1 MSNSQES
8 HMLPYQRYIH
18 MSRYARFRD
27 DLGRRE
33 NWEETV
39 DRYVSFFEK
48 REGSKLPQ
56 SLWAELRSAIG
67 GMKVM
72 PSMRAM
78 MSAGPA
84 LEKENL
90 CGFNCSYLSISRV
103 RSLAEMLY
111 ILMCGTGVGFS
122 VERQLIKKL
131 PEVAEGL
138 PAIDKTPYV
147 VEDSK
152 EGWAEAYEHL
162 LTSLWEE
169 NIIPTFDYS
178 LVRPAGERLMTMGG
192 RASGP
197 GPLKDL
203 FQFTTQTFMNA
214 RGRRLHSTELHD
226 LACKVGEIVVVGGV
240 RRSAL
245 ISLSNLSDDRM
256 RDAKSGNWYITHPWR
271 SMANNSAAY
280 TEKPDCF
287 VFTKEWLAL
296 MNSGSGERGIFNREV
311 AQRRVK
317 NLPTGRDHDHEFGT
331 NPCVTGDTRILTPK
345 GYVQISEVSGSEV
358 EVWNGYNWSK
368 SPVFS
373 TGVNPILEIEFSDG
387 TLLKTT
393 PYHRFALNGTHL
405 LGETQ
410 VHDFGRKTKSNY
422 RSLVEARFL
431 KIGDKLAKFNLPVVL
446 EGEEYST
453 DAYSQGFYA
462 GDGCS
467 DHTLSYVY
475 SPKYS
480 VIPRLVGEIRPALE
494 GYSRR
499 DWKHGPMLSKRFVP
513 LHGSLNYRLN
523 WLAGL
528 LDSDGCVVRD
538 KNSEGL
544 QIVSTD
550 EEFLKET
557 KLLLTTLG
565 CASKV
570 RSQGSHGNKF
580 FSKEGRAYI
589 NKPTFILI
597 IGSVETFKL
606 QELGLKCSRL
616 KLNNLEPQ
624 RSALQFVQ
632 VTRITNLGEEET
644 FCFTEPEVGLGTFEG
659 MVTGNCGEIILRDMG
674 LCNLTEVILR
684 PTDTY
689 EQMVE
694 KVRYATILGTL
705 QSTLTKFK
713 FVDSTWEKNAIEE
726 RLLGVSLTGILDLDV
741 FRIQSFSTKAEA
753 RQILRQLR
761 KVAHETNKEFAE
773 LLGIEPSKAITC
785 VKPSGT
791 VSLLTNCSPGIHPG
805 YGNQIIRRIRNDM
818 KDPMTQF
825 LIEQGVPW
833 EPCVNKPEEVAV
845 FSFYIESSDYT
856 LEDLTAIHHCEI
868 IKMFAEEWCDHN
880 PSSTVIVRDNE
891 WLEVGAWV
899 YKNFDSILGTS
910 FLPYFGSSTY
920 QQLPI
925 EPVSR
930 AVWEEG
936 VANSPNDL
944 DWYRLAEIENGVD
957 NVERTRELACVSG
970 TCEIPN

>member
-1 MSNSQES
+1 
-8 HMLPYQRYIH
+8 

-48 REGSKLPQ
+48 REGSKLPR

-162 LTSLWEE
+162 LTNLWEE

-203 FQFTTQTFMNA
+203 FQFTIQTFMNA

-317 NLPTGRDHDHEFGT
+317 NLPTGRDHNHEFGT
-331 NPCVTGDTRILTPK
+331 NP
-345 GYVQISEVSGSEV
+345 
-358 EVWNGYNWSK
+358 
-368 SPVFS
+368 
-373 TGVNPILEIEFSDG
+373 
-387 TLLKTT
+387 
-393 PYHRFALNGTHL
+393 
-405 LGETQ
+405 
-410 VHDFGRKTKSNY
+410 
-422 RSLVEARFL
+422 
-431 KIGDKLAKFNLPVVL
+431 
-446 EGEEYST
+446 
-453 DAYSQGFYA
+453 
-462 GDGCS
+462 
-467 DHTLSYVY
+467 
-475 SPKYS
+475 
-480 VIPRLVGEIRPALE
+480 
-494 GYSRR
+494 
-499 DWKHGPMLSKRFVP
+499 
-513 LHGSLNYRLN
+513 
-523 WLAGL
+523 
-528 LDSDGCVVRD
+528 
-538 KNSEGL
+538 
-544 QIVSTD
+544 
-550 EEFLKET
+550 
-557 KLLLTTLG
+557 
-565 CASKV
+565 
-570 RSQGSHGNKF
+570 
-580 FSKEGRAYI
+580 
-589 NKPTFILI
+589 
-597 IGSVETFKL
+597 
-606 QELGLKCSRL
+606 
-616 KLNNLEPQ
+616 
-624 RSALQFVQ
+624 
-632 VTRITNLGEEET
+632 
-644 FCFTEPEVGLGTFEG
+644 
-659 MVTGNCGEIILRDMG
+659 CGEIILRDMG

-726 RLLGVSLTGILDLDV
+726 RLLGVSLTGILDLEV
-741 FRIQSFSTKAEA
+741 FRLQNGFSEKDA
-753 RQILRQLR
+753 RQILRDLR
-761 KVAHETNKEFAE
+761 KVAHEVNKEFAD

-856 LEDLTAIHHCEI
+856 LDDLTAVHHCNI

-936 VANSPNDL
+936 VANSPSDL